1 MLSPLN
7 SHPESSPVLL
17 YPLNHVWI
25 CNKIAIAPER
35 QDDQIGGKA
44 IRPRVLNVHLAI
56 NDDQVLPI
64 FSGRQIGFIFSDL
77 QGFIFSVRQIEFTSE
92 EYFWPGAVNAC
103 GIAGSGQKSCGGGL
117 NTCQVTHD

>member
-7 SHPESSPVLL
+7 SHPENSPVLL

-64 FSGRQIGFIFSDL
+64 FSDR

-103 GIAGSGQKSCGGGL
+103 GIAGSGQKSCGGRL
-117 NTCQVTHD
+117 NTCQET